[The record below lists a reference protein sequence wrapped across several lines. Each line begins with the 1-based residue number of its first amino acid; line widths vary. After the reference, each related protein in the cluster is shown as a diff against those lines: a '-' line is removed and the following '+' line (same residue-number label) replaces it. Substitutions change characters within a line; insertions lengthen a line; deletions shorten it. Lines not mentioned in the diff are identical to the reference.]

1 MSRICYFKQHGA
13 TGLALAA
20 DLTTL
25 EGVVNNK
32 AAANDLTAL
41 EGVVDGKADAADLT
55 TLSGIVDG
63 KAASVD
69 VYTKTATDALLD
81 DKLVAGDIADK
92 VDSSYLGQVVNDIND
107 ALGNRAQV
115 NNVYTK
121 TATDALLDDK
131 ADASALASKLDTSVH
146 DARVSAEN
154 LFYVAMGESLY
165 LESAV
170 GSGTE
175 FSYTGLIGA

>member
-1 MSRICYFKQHGA
+1 MSRICYFKVHGA

-25 EGVVNNK
+25 EGVVDSKATATNVYTK
-32 AAANDLTAL
+32 AAA
-41 EGVVDGKADAADLT
+41 
-55 TLSGIVDG
+55 
-63 KAASVD
+63 
-69 VYTKTATDALLD
+69 DALLA
-81 DKLVAGDIADK
+81 DKLVAADIAGK
-92 VDSSYLGQVVNDIND
+92 VDSSYLEQVVSDVNDS
-107 ALGNRAQV
+107 LYLKAQA
-115 NNVYTK
+115 NEVYTK
-121 TATDALLDDK
+121 IQADALLDDK

-146 DARVSAEN
+146 DARVTAEN

-175 FSYTGLIGA
+175 FSCSGLTGV

>member
-1 MSRICYFKQHGA
+1 M
-13 TGLALAA
+13 
-20 DLTTL
+20 
-25 EGVVNNK
+25 
-32 AAANDLTAL
+32 
-41 EGVVDGKADAADLT
+41 
-55 TLSGIVDG
+55 DG
-63 KAASVD
+63 KAASDD
-69 VYTKTATDALLD
+69 VYTKTAADALLA
-81 DKLVAGDIADK
+81 DKLVAADIADK

-131 ADASALASKLDTSVH
+131 ADASALANKLEAADIAGKLDSSVH
-146 DARVSAEN
+146 DARVTAEN
-154 LFYVAMGESLY
+154 LFYTAMSECLY

-175 FSYTGLIGA
+175 FSYTGLVGV

>member
-25 EGVVNNK
+25 SGVVDNK

-41 EGVVDGKADAADLT
+41 EGVVDGKAAAADLT
-55 TLSGIVDG
+55 TLSGVVDG

-69 VYTKTATDALLD
+69 VYTKTAADALLD
-81 DKLVAGDIADK
+81 DKA
-92 VDSSYLGQVVNDIND
+92 DSSYLQQVLDGVNE

-115 NNVYTK
+115 NAVYSI
-121 TATDALLDDK
+121 TAMDALLDDK

-146 DARVSAEN
+146 DDRVTAEN

-175 FSYTGLIGA
+175 FSYTGLTGV

>member
-13 TGLALAA
+13 SGLALAA

-25 EGVVNNK
+25 EGVVDSKATATNVYTK
-32 AAANDLTAL
+32 AAA
-41 EGVVDGKADAADLT
+41 
-55 TLSGIVDG
+55 
-63 KAASVD
+63 
-69 VYTKTATDALLD
+69 DALLA
-81 DKLVAGDIADK
+81 DKLVAADIADK
-92 VDSSYLGQVVNDIND
+92 VDSTYLGQVVNDIND
-107 ALGNRAQV
+107 ALENRAQV
-115 NNVYTK
+115 NNVYTIS
-121 TATDALLDDK
+121 ATDALLDDK

-175 FSYTGLIGA
+175 FSYTGLIGV